1 MDDMDLK
8 ILKELEKNGRMTHE
22 ELGKI
27 LNISRPAIHQRVN
40 KLEQSGIIRGY
51 KAYIDWCKAG
61 QVLNA
66 LIFINAKTSD
76 FEFLMKKIMNIRV
89 DGLTI
94 EECYRITGQWCLM
107 IKIRAHNTEN
117 ITALHDEILKMDG
130 VTETLTMLILSKMDH
145 IVKSK
150 GE

>member
-1 MDDMDLK
+1 
-8 ILKELEKNGRMTHE
+8 
-22 ELGKI
+22 
-27 LNISRPAIHQRVN
+27 
-40 KLEQSGIIRGY
+40 
-51 KAYIDWCKAG
+51 
-61 QVLNA
+61 
-66 LIFINAKTSD
+66 
-76 FEFLMKKIMNIRV
+76 MNIRV

-94 EECYRITGQWCLM
+94 EECYRITGQWCLL